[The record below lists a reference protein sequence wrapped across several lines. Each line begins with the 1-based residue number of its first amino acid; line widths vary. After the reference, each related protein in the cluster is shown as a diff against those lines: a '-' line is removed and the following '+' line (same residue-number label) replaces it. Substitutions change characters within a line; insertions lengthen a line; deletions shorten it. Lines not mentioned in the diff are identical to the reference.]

1 MKCKI
6 THKHGPYFGLAWCF
20 TMTLLSA
27 CTQVDDADQYVASI
41 NGQKISL
48 NQFNV
53 EIKNARL
60 PDEHRDENKAKLL
73 RKIIDRELFA
83 QEAIKLNIDRT
94 PEVVEAVNA
103 AKSQIYA
110 QAYLSKKL
118 SKLMSPTESEVSS
131 YISKH
136 PEMFVHRKVFFTTDV
151 IFTYDPNKID
161 IQMLQKNVSDLE
173 ALRKA
178 LEAQQ
183 IKYSMVNSN
192 FSLEVLP
199 VELVDKLKQVKVG
212 DLLFSH
218 DSTKAIVKSITN
230 ISEGP
235 LPENIAKELAARIVF
250 EDKKQQLINN
260 EISRLRD
267 FSKITVVNERLNS
280 DNLARKTA
288 VDAQN

>member
-1 MKCKI
+1 
-6 THKHGPYFGLAWCF
+6 
-20 TMTLLSA
+20 MTLLSA